1 MFDIILF
8 LRLRKLA
15 LLGSSGIL
23 LGGAAFLRRCDNRRT
38 AIGQVD
44 DSIDQSKAGLLDNFL
59 EFLLATKVSVLWTQG
74 KNLPFVFRWL
84 SQSHGRE
91 DIRVIGIVDTSFS
104 RESVVVGLAFGVLEG
119 EKEILDI
126 VLGRHVDGAEQV
138 PVMRY
143 CW

>member
-1 MFDIILF
+1 M
-8 LRLRKLA
+8 
-15 LLGSSGIL
+15 
-23 LGGAAFLRRCDNRRT
+23 
-38 AIGQVD
+38 
-44 DSIDQSKAGLLDNFL
+44 
-59 EFLLATKVSVLWTQG
+59 
-74 KNLPFVFRWL
+74 PFVFRWL